1 MRGLRLA
8 GVRRDV
14 EGIFRTLIVDPPWD
28 YEWLS
33 LAGRASPGYA
43 TMTHDELLDLD
54 VAAWAE
60 ENCHPRTE

>member
-14 EGIFRTLIVDPPWD
+14 EGKFRTLIVDPPWD

-33 LAGRASPGYA
+33 LAGPVSPGYA
-43 TMTHDELLDLD
+43 TMTHDELLGLD

-60 ENCHPRTE
+60 ENCHPRTG